1 MNVNYNNLYCDYI
14 GAIGGYSIS
23 DYIDITSNTLATNIN
38 ELTSNTYHININN
51 SNCLINTSNTNDY
64 INGSLI
70 NVSNTYIYNN
80 YQYGEIR
87 FKIKDDNKIYVK
99 IGRDGKLYLW
109 ITYTILRPEILEGWY
124 EVSDILADYFFNL
137 AIINFTLTGYGGDLV
152 YLQSQINTIG
162 IQILS
167 IVDLTTIHTIQ
178 INKLIEL
185 QEASLVDE
193 ILSSTILDPL
203 TAYQQITARGINSI
217 SRISTS
223 SSSLLGLGGAG
234 FFAWIASGTYG
245 YFSQLAQE
253 RREKRE
259 RLNNIYGELLINSN
273 TSNLDVPDINNPG
286 KSLRESLYNNIYSNL
301 SNINY
306 EELTYNSNMIRT
318 LGFVNCNITTQQLIP
333 KLKSNEITLN
343 NKAITKFSL
352 DNLDDW
358 IKTTHGIY
366 YDITNGT
373 IAINSTPTSTDFFRV
388 GGQTTIQGDI
398 ICETKLRIGNTN
410 VGLPTTGIN
419 GGAGDKLIL
428 RNGSSGIHP
437 YSLGVNTNNMWY
449 SAPSGATHNFYIN
462 GGTAI
467 TSISST
473 GLSTIGTINAS
484 TNLQENAVNLTAKY
498 LRLDGTNTMT
508 GTLNG
513 TTINASTNLQENA
526 VNLTAKYLRLDG
538 TNTMT
543 GTLNG
548 TTINAS
554 TNLQENAVNL
564 TSKYLRLDG
573 TNVMTGQIT
582 GVSTLNATT
591 GIFGQVATTN
601 NTNTGAPSF
610 GVFGGTGDKLIL
622 WAGAVGTTLPYSLGI
637 NASTLWY
644 SVPTGATHKFY
655 SGGGNP
661 KMTILGN
668 GNIGI
673 GTDNPNY
680 ILHIRGANPTIL
692 RIETGNSA
700 PNEVSGIEFGIPAFS
715 SAGSAKITSTSIA
728 GDIADLKFHT
738 SAGLNQ
744 SSVKMTIRGDG
755 NVGIGNANPSQILQV
770 GNAGRLRISNGTTDY
785 SLLGTIDTDTPATNT
800 RIVVSGNTRGSGF
813 AGNIDYVSTAGG
825 SHIFYNSTTERM
837 RILNN
842 GNVGININNPRCH
855 LEVAGIGCINN
866 GSPYA
871 VVANFMQSGSLTI
884 GGINASYGGGVSQWT
899 TNTAGL
905 LLECSVNT
913 EIAVHNANTRVA
925 SLMYYEGDAN
935 NRITIGRNM
944 GWSAISSVVIN
955 GALSL
960 KNSDWHK
967 SFDNANR
974 LYFANNTFTQYGNG
988 GGVIGHDFINN
999 TNSPILT
1006 LYNDTNVRCANNL
1019 EVVNYLY
1026 SKSYICTA
1034 EDYSY
1039 VVNWNG
1045 TTNSG
1050 WFVGLNKYW
1059 YSGHTCLNVS
1069 ITALNAGGTQRICW
1083 FGRVYL
1089 SFATGANT
1097 GTPPANNGGVIQI
1110 ITDYRNPASYSPT
1123 NYYIDVEERWD
1134 GAGNNVLFMRVANA
1148 VYGGTLRIKIRG

>member
-1 MNVNYNNLYCDYI
+1 MSLVFNPPNPTQPTLSYSSVNTPENLEVWTKSGLNIYNTSLGNVSIGTTSVATYKLNVNGSLNFTTLYQS
-14 GAIGGYSIS
+14 GTL
-23 DYIDITSNTLATNIN
+23 IDFSNFATDS
-38 ELTSNTYHININN
+38 ELTSGLATKQNIINSYVLNGG
-51 SNCLINTSNTNDY
+51 T
-64 INGSLI
+64 NGSLGFSSGTLTL
-70 NVSNTYIYNN
+70 VLPSNYSSLSIASLTSGTSIIYKGTELSTTLNN
-80 YQYGEIR
+80 Y
-87 FKIKDDNKIYVK
+87 
-99 IGRDGKLYLW
+99 
-109 ITYTILRPEILEGWY
+109 TP
-124 EVSDILADYFFNL
+124 
-137 AIINFTLTGYGGDLV
+137 FTAL
-152 YLQSQINTIG
+152 
-162 IQILS
+162 
-167 IVDLTTIHTIQ
+167 
-178 INKLIEL
+178 
-185 QEASLVDE
+185 
-193 ILSSTILDPL
+193 LSSNFVNFPQLLSCNYANYTQLNNCN
-203 TAYQQITARGINSI
+203 YITNSTTGLVNYPSYSAI
-217 SRISTS
+217 GLSNFVNFPQLLSCNFVNFPQLGSSNYITNSTS
-223 SSSLLGLGGAG
+223 S
-234 FFAWIASGTYG
+234 
-245 YFSQLAQE
+245 
-253 RREKRE
+253 
-259 RLNNIYGELLINSN
+259 LNNYPSYSALASSN
-273 TSNLDVPDINNPG
+273 
-286 KSLRESLYNNIYSNL
+286 
-301 SNINY
+301 
-306 EELTYNSNMIRT
+306 
-318 LGFVNCNITTQQLIP
+318 FVNFPQLLSSNYANYTQLNSCNYITNSTSGLVNYTRTGLDP
-333 KLKSNEITLN
+333 AYLLKSG
-343 NKAITKFSL
+343 
-352 DNLDDW
+352 
-358 IKTTHGIY
+358 GIM
-366 YDITNGT
+366 
-373 IAINSTPTSTDFFRV
+373 S
-388 GGQTTIQGDI
+388 
-398 ICETKLRIGNTN
+398 
-410 VGLPTTGIN
+410 
-419 GGAGDKLIL
+419 
-428 RNGSSGIHP
+428 
-437 YSLGVNTNNMWY
+437 
-449 SAPSGATHNFYIN
+449 
-462 GGTAI
+462 
-467 TSISST
+467 
-473 GLSTIGTINAS
+473 
-484 TNLQENAVNLTAKY
+484 
-498 LRLDGTNTMT
+498 
-508 GTLNG
+508 
-513 TTINASTNLQENA
+513 
-526 VNLTAKYLRLDG
+526 
-538 TNTMT
+538 
-543 GTLNG
+543 
-548 TTINAS
+548 
-554 TNLQENAVNL
+554 
-564 TSKYLRLDG
+564 
-573 TNVMTGQIT
+573 GQIT
-582 GVSTLNATT
+582 GVSTLSATT

-601 NTNTGAPSF
+601 NTNTGAPTN
-610 GVFGGTGDKLIL
+610 GVYGGTGDKLIL

-637 NASTLWY
+637 NTNELWY

-913 EIAVHNANTRVA
+913 EIAVHDANTRVA

-974 LYFANNTFTQYGNG
+974 LYFANNGFTQYGNG

-1006 LYNDTNVRCANNL
+1006 LYNDTNVRCTNNL

-1069 ITALNAGGTQRICW
+1069 ITALNAGGTQRVCW

-1110 ITDYRNPASYSPT
+1110 STDYRNPASYSPT

-1134 GAGNNVLFMRVANA
+1134 GAGNNALFIRVANA

>member
-1 MNVNYNNLYCDYI
+1 MSLVFNPPNPTQPTLSYSSVNTPENLEVWTKSGLNIYNTSLGNVSIGTTSVATYKLNVNGSLNFTTLYQS
-14 GAIGGYSIS
+14 GTL
-23 DYIDITSNTLATNIN
+23 IDFSNFATDS
-38 ELTSNTYHININN
+38 ELTSGLATKQNIIN
-51 SNCLINTSNTNDY
+51 SYVLTGGT
-64 INGSLI
+64 NGSLGFSSGTLTL
-70 NVSNTYIYNN
+70 VLPSNYSTLSIASLTSGTSIIYKGTELSTTLNN
-80 YQYGEIR
+80 Y
-87 FKIKDDNKIYVK
+87 
-99 IGRDGKLYLW
+99 
-109 ITYTILRPEILEGWY
+109 TP
-124 EVSDILADYFFNL
+124 
-137 AIINFTLTGYGGDLV
+137 FTAL
-152 YLQSQINTIG
+152 
-162 IQILS
+162 
-167 IVDLTTIHTIQ
+167 
-178 INKLIEL
+178 
-185 QEASLVDE
+185 
-193 ILSSTILDPL
+193 LSSNFVNFPQLLSCNYANYTQLNNCN
-203 TAYQQITARGINSI
+203 YITNSTTGLVNYPSYSAI
-217 SRISTS
+217 GLSNFVNFPQLLSCNFVNFPQLGSSNYITNSTS
-223 SSSLLGLGGAG
+223 S
-234 FFAWIASGTYG
+234 
-245 YFSQLAQE
+245 
-253 RREKRE
+253 
-259 RLNNIYGELLINSN
+259 LNNYPSYSALASSN
-273 TSNLDVPDINNPG
+273 
-286 KSLRESLYNNIYSNL
+286 
-301 SNINY
+301 
-306 EELTYNSNMIRT
+306 
-318 LGFVNCNITTQQLIP
+318 FVNFPQLLSSNYANYTQLNSCNYITNSTSGLVNYTRTGLDP
-333 KLKSNEITLN
+333 AYLLKSG
-343 NKAITKFSL
+343 
-352 DNLDDW
+352 
-358 IKTTHGIY
+358 GIM
-366 YDITNGT
+366 
-373 IAINSTPTSTDFFRV
+373 S
-388 GGQTTIQGDI
+388 
-398 ICETKLRIGNTN
+398 
-410 VGLPTTGIN
+410 
-419 GGAGDKLIL
+419 
-428 RNGSSGIHP
+428 
-437 YSLGVNTNNMWY
+437 
-449 SAPSGATHNFYIN
+449 
-462 GGTAI
+462 
-467 TSISST
+467 
-473 GLSTIGTINAS
+473 
-484 TNLQENAVNLTAKY
+484 
-498 LRLDGTNTMT
+498 
-508 GTLNG
+508 
-513 TTINASTNLQENA
+513 
-526 VNLTAKYLRLDG
+526 
-538 TNTMT
+538 
-543 GTLNG
+543 
-548 TTINAS
+548 
-554 TNLQENAVNL
+554 
-564 TSKYLRLDG
+564 
-573 TNVMTGQIT
+573 GQIT
-582 GVSTLNATT
+582 GVSTLSATT

-601 NTNTGAPSF
+601 NTNTGAPTN
-610 GVFGGTGDKLIL
+610 GVYGGTGDKLIL

-637 NASTLWY
+637 NTNELWY

-913 EIAVHNANTRVA
+913 EIAVHDANTRVA

-974 LYFANNTFTQYGNG
+974 LYFANNGFTQYGNG

-1006 LYNDTNVRCANNL
+1006 LYNDTNVRCTNNL

-1069 ITALNAGGTQRICW
+1069 ITALNAGGTQRVCW

-1110 ITDYRNPASYSPT
+1110 STDYRNPASYSPT

-1134 GAGNNVLFMRVANA
+1134 GAGNNALFIRVANA